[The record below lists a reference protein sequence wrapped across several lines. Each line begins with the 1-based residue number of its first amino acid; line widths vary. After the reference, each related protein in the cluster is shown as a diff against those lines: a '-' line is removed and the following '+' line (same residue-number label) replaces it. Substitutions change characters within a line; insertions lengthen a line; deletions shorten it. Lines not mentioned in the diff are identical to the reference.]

1 MVSNGKLDCAA
12 KHIRMTNDLKS
23 VIDDIELIS
32 NWRSLH
38 SVPLRA
44 VLTLVRSKLK
54 RKGVT
59 DYVIGQRLKRM
70 PSIITKIKR
79 FEKMKVSRMQDVGG
93 IRIIVPNITDVY
105 SVFNAIT
112 HTKSK
117 HEVIIPAHDYIKE
130 PKKDGYRSIHQ
141 VFKYHNSKQPDYDGM
156 RIEVQIRTKLQ
167 HQWSTAVETLG
178 VINQASYKTGEGTED
193 EKRYFKIVSALFS
206 MMEEQPVLEE
216 FRDWSKEALVQEL
229 KELDKKLLVISKLS
243 SVSTFF
249 ERIKDDEKKSRYYV
263 LVLKFTDG
271 TKGFLNLTP
280 FDKEEDAQ
288 DFYTMREIKYQNEKD
303 KFVLM
308 INSDSMKNI
317 KKAYPNYFLDTQNFV
332 KKLRK
337 FIEN

>member
-141 VFKYHNSKQPDYDGM
+141 VFKYHNSKQPNYDGM

-193 EKRYFKIVSALFS
+193 EK
-206 MMEEQPVLEE
+206 
-216 FRDWSKEALVQEL
+216 
-229 KELDKKLLVISKLS
+229 
-243 SVSTFF
+243 
-249 ERIKDDEKKSRYYV
+249 
-263 LVLKFTDG
+263 
-271 TKGFLNLTP
+271 
-280 FDKEEDAQ
+280 
-288 DFYTMREIKYQNEKD
+288 
-303 KFVLM
+303 
-308 INSDSMKNI
+308 
-317 KKAYPNYFLDTQNFV
+317 DT
-332 KKLRK
+332 LR
-337 FIEN
+337 